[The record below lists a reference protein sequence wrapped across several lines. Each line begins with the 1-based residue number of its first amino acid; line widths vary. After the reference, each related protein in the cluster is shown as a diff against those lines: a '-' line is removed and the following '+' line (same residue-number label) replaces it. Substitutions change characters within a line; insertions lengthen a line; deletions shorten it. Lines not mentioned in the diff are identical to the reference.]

1 VRSHEVIKSKIQNVD
16 NAQFTMQNQWSVV
29 SGTARLC
36 EALVGDVG
44 SIFPDAVYGESSL
57 L

>member
-1 VRSHEVIKSKIQNVD
+1 MHNVT
-16 NAQFTMQNQWSVV
+16 NAQLTMQNAQSVV

-44 SIFPDAVYGESSL
+44 SIFPDVVYG
-57 L
+57 